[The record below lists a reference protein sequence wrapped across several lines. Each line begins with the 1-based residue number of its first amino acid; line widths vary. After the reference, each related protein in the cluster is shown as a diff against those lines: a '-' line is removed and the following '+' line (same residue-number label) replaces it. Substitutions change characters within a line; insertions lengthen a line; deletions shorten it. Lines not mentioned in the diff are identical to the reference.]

1 MHDFPADS
9 GVLASCEPVYETLPG
24 WSSLTEGVQREE
36 ALPAEALAYVARL
49 EELAGV
55 PAVILSTGSDR
66 TDTIFRDNE
75 ILGR

>member
-1 MHDFPADS
+1 M
-9 GVLASCEPVYETLPG
+9 
-24 WSSLTEGVQREE
+24 TEGVQREE
-36 ALPAEALAYVARL
+36 ALPAETLAYVARL